1 MTELEVKTD
10 RLREMLDENSLD
22 AVILNAQH
30 NFSWLTGGGSNA
42 VDQSR
47 ENGVASLLVTRDGER
62 FILASVIEIERMLAE
77 EVSED
82 DFEPIDFN
90 WQGEKADPASVLEE
104 ARFFL
109 DTNARIATDIK
120 LFPDI
125 PAIEGKVAGCRYRLT
140 PDERAR
146 FSALGRDASDAM
158 SRAVRVV
165 EPGESEIRIAEKLRH
180 ELALSRISSV
190 VTLVAA
196 DDRIAK
202 FRHPVPTDNCWNKT
216 LLMVTCAKRFGL
228 IVSLSR
234 IVCVGAVPDDLK
246 RKTEAAAYVNAA
258 MLDATRVGATG
269 AEIYA
274 SAAAAYAQQGFADEI
289 DRHHQG
295 GAAGYR
301 TRDWVAHPQSADT
314 VHEDQAFAWNPSITG
329 TKVEETII
337 VTENGIETITTSPDF
352 PAISTTI
359 GGVEL
364 LSPGI
369 LGITDGES

>member
-10 RLREMLDENSLD
+10 RLLEMLDENGLD
-22 AVILNAQH
+22 AVILNSQH

-62 FILASVIEIERMLAE
+62 FLLASVIERERMMAE

-90 WQGEKADPASVLEE
+90 WQGEKADPASVLEK

-120 LFPDI
+120 LFPDV

-158 SRAVRVV
+158 SRAVRLV

-180 ELALSRISSV
+180 ELALSKISSV

-274 SAAAAYAQQGFADEI
+274 SAAAAYAKNGFADEI
-289 DRHHQG
+289 DLHHQG

-301 TRDWVAHPQSADT
+301 TRDWVAHPQSSDT

-337 VTENGIETITTSPDF
+337 VTENGFETLTTSPDF

>member
-1 MTELEVKTD
+1 VTELEEKTD
-10 RLREMLDENSLD
+10 RLSEMLNENSLD

-47 ENGVASLLVTRDGER
+47 ENGVASLIVTRDGER
-62 FILASVIEIERMLAE
+62 YILASVIEIERMLAE

-82 DFEPIDFN
+82 DFDPIDFN
-90 WQGEKADPASVLEE
+90 WQDEKADPASVLEK

-125 PAIEGKVAGCRYRLT
+125 PSIEGKVAGCRYRLT
-140 PDERAR
+140 PDERSR
-146 FSALGRDASDAM
+146 YSTLGRDASDAM
-158 SRAVRVV
+158 SRAVRLV
-165 EPGESEIRIAEKLRH
+165 EPGDSEIQVAEKLRH
-180 ELALSRISSV
+180 ELARNKISSV

-216 LLMVTCAKRFGL
+216 LLMVTCAKRSGL

-234 IVCVGAVPDDLK
+234 IVCVGAVPDDLQ
-246 RKTEAAAYVNAA
+246 RKTEAAANVNAA

-274 SAAAAYAQQGFADEI
+274 SAAGAYAQHGFADEI
-289 DRHHQG
+289 NLHHQG

-301 TRDWVAHPQSADT
+301 TRDWVAHTRSSDT

-329 TKVEETII
+329 TKVEETV
-337 VTENGIETITTSPDF
+337 VTNADGVEVVTASPDF
-352 PAISTTI
+352 PQIVTVI
-359 GGVEL
+359 NGREYF
-364 LSPGI
+364 SPGVLSI
-369 LGITDGES
+369 